1 MRQDFIPHWS
11 LHELVLMGRWIEESW
26 GEMRGYDL
34 VVDGRYRL
42 AGVVNFPT
50 QSLLLRAIIESS
62 WKILACVCPPK
73 KRTVATRAVGVGLMN
88 LLSHLP
94 RELVNSTVASAA
106 EVGPVIVGEPNAL
119 YIDLPLALTSRRT
132 VGSDRK

>member
-1 MRQDFIPHWS
+1 VAVVANTHERAWSDEMRQDLIPHWS

-62 WKILACVCPPK
+62 WKILACVCPPE

-106 EVGPVIVGEPNAL
+106 EVGL
-119 YIDLPLALTSRRT
+119 CHSRRAQ
-132 VGSDRK
+132 RIIH